1 MSGQYLVAFVFSG
14 RPGSPR
20 CEIIAAVE
28 SGTVRLDRAL
38 SKLGLA
44 SRANAQ
50 RLIAARRVRVNG
62 RVALDPSQLV
72 VPETARITVA
82 GIAPARREWRTIA
95 FHKPR
100 GVLTTRR
107 DPGGRPTVFDQL
119 GDCAGSLVAV
129 GRLDMASTGLLL
141 LTTDTQLA
149 NRLTDP
155 SNAIVRR
162 YVVTVRGRVTD
173 DAARQMVAGTGAL
186 RAHSAVIRKRS
197 TRESHLVIELVEG
210 KNREIRR
217 MLESLG
223 HEVTKLMRVAFGGVE
238 LGDLQPGQWREVT
251 RDEIRAA
258 FAKGRQRPRC
268 DRGDPCTME
277 LWGEVRGCMHV
288 SSKRSTGRSTP
299 S

>member
-1 MSGQYLVAFVFSG
+1 MT
-14 RPGSPR
+14 
-20 CEIIAAVE
+20 I
-28 SGTVRLDRAL
+28 RLDRAL

-50 RLIAARRVRVNG
+50 RLIAAGRVRVGG
-62 RVALDPSQLV
+62 RVVTDPSRPV
-72 VPETARITVA
+72 VPETARIAVA
-82 GIAPARREWRTIA
+82 GVAPAAREWRTIA

-107 DPGGRPTVFDQL
+107 DPTGRPTVFDRL
-119 GDCAGSLVAV
+119 GDAAGSLVAV

-162 YVVTVRGRVTD
+162 YIVTVRGEVTD
-173 DAARQMVAGTGAL
+173 DAARLMVAGIGGL

-210 KNREIRR
+210 RNREIRR
-217 MLESLG
+217 MLEALG

-238 LGDLQPGQWREVT
+238 LGKLQPGQWREVT
-251 RDEIRAA
+251 REEIRESLIHH
-258 FAKGRQRPRC
+258 P
-268 DRGDPCTME
+268 
-277 LWGEVRGCMHV
+277 
-288 SSKRSTGRSTP
+288 
-299 S
+299 

>member
-1 MSGQYLVAFVFSG
+1 VG
-14 RPGSPR
+14 
-20 CEIIAAVE
+20 

-44 SRANAQ
+44 SRASAQ
-50 RLIAARRVRVNG
+50 RLIAAGRVRVNG
-62 RVALDPSQLV
+62 RVVTDASRPV
-72 VPETARITVA
+72 VPETARIAVE
-82 GIAPARREWRTIA
+82 GLAPARREWRTIA

-107 DPGGRPTVFDQL
+107 DPEGRATVFDRL
-119 GDCAGSLVAV
+119 GDAGGSLVAV

-162 YVVTVRGRVTD
+162 YVVTVRGRVAD
-173 DAARQMVAGTGAL
+173 DAARQMLAGIGAL
-186 RAHSAVIRKRS
+186 RAHSAVVRKRS
-197 TRESHLVIELVEG
+197 ARESHLVIELVEG

-217 MLESLG
+217 MLEALG

-238 LGDLQPGQWREVT
+238 LGDLRPGEWREVT
-251 RDEIRAA
+251 RDELRASCA
-258 FAKGRQRPRC
+258 SLGVHHR
-268 DRGDPCTME
+268 D
-277 LWGEVRGCMHV
+277 
-288 SSKRSTGRSTP
+288 S
-299 S
+299 